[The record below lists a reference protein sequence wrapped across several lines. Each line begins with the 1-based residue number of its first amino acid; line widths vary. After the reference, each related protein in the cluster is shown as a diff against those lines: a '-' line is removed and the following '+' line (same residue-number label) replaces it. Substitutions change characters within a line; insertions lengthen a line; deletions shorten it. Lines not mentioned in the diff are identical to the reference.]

1 LGLIGLSFLSP
12 RAGFADDG
20 SVGGADQAAIR
31 QVIQNQIAAFRRD
44 DGAAAFSYASPS
56 IRAQFGS
63 PENFMHIVRN
73 AYQPV
78 YRPSSVEFGATEEV
92 DGAPVQHVL
101 VVAPDG
107 GVVDALY
114 FMVQQPDGSW
124 LINGCVLTKS
134 DQKTT

>member
-1 LGLIGLSFLSP
+1 MRLRWWYALGLIGLSFLSP

-78 YRPSSVEFGATEEV
+78 YRPSSVRRRSGRCALFHGATARRVMAHQWLRADQERPEDDV
-92 DGAPVQHVL
+92 TAPR
-101 VVAPDG
+101 
-107 GVVDALY
+107 
-114 FMVQQPDGSW
+114 QQ
-124 LINGCVLTKS
+124 
-134 DQKTT
+134 